1 MKKGFAFEVTSDMI
15 HEMHLTGSSLLVF
28 AYLDA
33 FSKDGGYYVHG
44 IENIGKMLGL
54 SRYTVYN
61 AVRSLQINN
70 LIEVS
75 NFLGSQGKTYKRIR
89 TITERR

>member
-44 IENIGKMLGL
+44 IENIGKMLVCFSHAG
-54 SRYTVYN
+54 
-61 AVRSLQINN
+61 
-70 LIEVS
+70 
-75 NFLGSQGKTYKRIR
+75 IR
-89 TITERR
+89 VHYEQHFFHIHRPFQ